1 MDKECLGFF
10 TVVAEYLNKNYVKEE
25 GLIWLTDLVTVHHPG
40 GV

>member
-10 TVVAEYLNKNYVKEE
+10 TVMAEYLDRNFIKEE
-25 GLIWLTDLVTVHHPG
+25 GLNWLTDLVTVHHPG